1 MSWKKSTIGDI
12 LSIVKNGINC
22 KQNKKLIGEKITR
35 IETIAKKFF
44 DYQRVGY
51 ASLTEDEK
59 RKNKLKVGD
68 ILFSHINSPIHVGKT
83 AIYKGEEDIY
93 HGINLLLMRTINEV
107 NPYFFNFY
115 LNYLFLTGYWEN
127 NCKKSVNQ
135 ASVNQKDISKV
146 FFNYPP
152 LPIQQKIVEKLVAIF
167 SEIDKATAA
176 AEANIKNAEAL
187 FQSYLSHIIERGDEG
202 WLTKSVYDL
211 VADKTI
217 QKPFDGNHGE
227 THPIAA
233 NYTSSGIP
241 FLMASDL
248 KNGLA
253 DLENCKFLPKEI
265 TNKLRVGFSKNNDIL
280 ITHKGTIGRVAKL
293 VTDLDY
299 VVLTPQ
305 ITAYRVINSNS
316 LLRNYL
322 FFFFQSGYFQ
332 RQLYEM
338 AKGGS
343 TRAYAGIK
351 KQNSLLIKIPPI
363 KEQMRISKLLQQF
376 EIEKS
381 KLINLYASR
390 LTKLISLKN
399 LILKQAFNGELVKAA

>member
-1 MSWKKSTIGDI
+1 VSWKNQKLTEICTVTTGKWDANHASEEGKFRFYTCASKFLLCNTKRYNGKNIILPGNGANVGD
-12 LSIVKNGINC
+12 VYFYDG
-22 KQNKKLIGEKITR
+22 
-35 IETIAKKFF
+35 AF
-44 DYQRVGY
+44 DAYQRTYVLSDIKIIPEYLYYHLQSNWEETNRFKQYGS
-51 ASLTEDEK
+51 ATNFLK
-59 RKNKLKVGD
+59 IANFKNYNV
-68 ILFSHINSPIHVGKT
+68 
-83 AIYKGEEDIY
+83 
-93 HGINLLLMRTINEV
+93 
-107 NPYFFNFY
+107 
-115 LNYLFLTGYWEN
+115 
-127 NCKKSVNQ
+127 C
-135 ASVNQKDISKV
+135 
-146 FFNYPP
+146 YPP
-152 LPIQQKIVEKLVAIF
+152 LPIQQKIVEKLDSIF
-167 SEIDKATAA
+167 AEIDKATAA
-176 AEANIKNAEAL
+176 VETNIKNAEAL
-187 FQSYLSHIIERGDEG
+187 FQSYLSYILERGDES
-202 WLTKSVYDL
+202 WLTRSVYDL

-233 NYTSSGIP
+233 DYTSSGIP

-265 TNKLRVGFSKNNDIL
+265 TDKLRVGFAKNDDIL

-293 VTDLDY
+293 RTDLDY

-316 LLRNYL
+316 LLRSYL

-363 KEQMRISKLLQQF
+363 KEQIRISKLLQQF
-376 EIEKS
+376 EIEKP
-381 KLINLYASR
+381 KLIDLYVSKV
-390 LTKLISLKN
+390 TKLTSFKN
-399 LILKQAFNGELVKAA
+399 SILKQAFNGELIKAA